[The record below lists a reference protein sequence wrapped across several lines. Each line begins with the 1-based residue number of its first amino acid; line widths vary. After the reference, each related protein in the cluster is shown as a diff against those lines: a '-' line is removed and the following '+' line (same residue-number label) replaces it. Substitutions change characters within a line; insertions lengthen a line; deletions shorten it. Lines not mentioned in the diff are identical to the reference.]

1 MSRWQNSI
9 HKLSSTTEHKDREL
23 EDFFKPKNYQPVTDE
38 EIQIFDEFSLIV
50 SSMAILIYVA
60 NADKTIDQ
68 AEKEQIVNDMLFQ
81 MEQRPYEFSKL
92 SKKFGDNEKEVILN
106 IYDKLYA
113 EYQTNKLNLDKILEE
128 IYLLYQNNPE
138 KRYYLIR
145 LCFFSAMSD
154 NVFDEAEKR
163 AIHNIALSMDVAT
176 EELDRIEMEVKQELQ
191 KK

>member
-9 HKLSSTTEHKDREL
+9 NKLSSTTEHKDHAL

>member
-23 EDFFKPKNYQPVTDE
+23 EDFFKQKNYQPVTDE

-50 SSMAILIYVA
+50 SSMAILIYVV